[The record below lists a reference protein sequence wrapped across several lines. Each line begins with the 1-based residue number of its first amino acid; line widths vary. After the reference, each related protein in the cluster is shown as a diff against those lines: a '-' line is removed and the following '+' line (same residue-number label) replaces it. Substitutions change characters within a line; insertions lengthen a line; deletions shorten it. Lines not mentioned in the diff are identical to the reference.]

1 MHNRTFFVLDTLVG
15 YDILLLP
22 FGGNMKINLS
32 DDLLSTLAN
41 IFMMAKSP
49 LPIQALVQQRP
60 STEVPPSPVGFRVPT
75 DSEDE

>member
-1 MHNRTFFVLDTLVG
+1 MKKRNNE
-15 YDILLLP
+15 I
-22 FGGNMKINLS
+22 NIKINLS